1 MRNRIYHYCAMHC
14 PQPGHTAYIDGTYQL
29 EGDTLNLD
37 AVRGAA
43 AEAMR
48 AKKIDSA
55 TSETVLL
62 MSLTRLD

>member
-14 PQPGHTAYIDGTYQL
+14 PQPGHTVYIDGTYVL

-37 AVRGAA
+37 TVRGAA

-48 AKKIDSA
+48 AKRIA
-55 TSETVLL
+55 TATEETLVL
-62 MSLTRLD
+62 MSLSRLD

>member
-14 PQPGHTAYIDGTYQL
+14 AQPGHTAYSDSTYLL
-29 EGDTLNLD
+29 EGVNID

-48 AKKIDSA
+48 ANGVETA